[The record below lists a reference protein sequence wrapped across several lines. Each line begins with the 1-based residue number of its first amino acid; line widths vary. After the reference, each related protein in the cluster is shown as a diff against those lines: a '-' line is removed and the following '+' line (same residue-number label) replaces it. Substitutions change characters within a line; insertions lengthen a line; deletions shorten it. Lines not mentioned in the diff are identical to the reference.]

1 MQVTVKQ
8 YPRRDGRKVLPRVH
22 VFPQGES
29 VLEHLVDRHSRP
41 YALYRREVLPQVW
54 EQLGIDPATVKVRWD
69 QYAGCTC
76 PCSPGFIVERG
87 YRGRDLSVT
96 VGD

>member
-29 VLEHLVDRHSRP
+29 VLEHLFERHSRP
-41 YALYRREVLPQVW
+41 YMLYRREVLPLVW
-54 EQLGIDPATVKVRWD
+54 EQLGVDPATVKVRWD

-87 YRGRDLSVT
+87 YMGRDLSVT